1 MRSWGVQS
9 VGGRGS
15 GMVYQVPA
23 EPAHFVDREREQA
36 RARQLVMERRAADG
50 GARPLCLL
58 LSGYAGTGKTELAFR
73 LARALYDQYPD
84 GVLYVDLD
92 DARHADTVEV
102 ADILGELLRALGVEW
117 IASTLRERVG
127 QYWSLTHGKRL
138 VLVIDNAR
146 CGVEVEQLL
155 PTSGDSLVI
164 VTSHGPLYDLQA
176 GAATEFAL
184 APLEP
189 ADALELLRLV
199 TQDARL
205 AAEPQETRRLLAL
218 CSGLPAALHIAGK
231 WLRRHQGRP
240 LVHLLRRFGAELTEN
255 GIPVVEQVWDSA
267 YESLGSDAARLYRLL
282 SHFPASSFTLAAASA
297 LLGRDLYAA
306 EDALDEL
313 RAAGLLDSRSSHG
326 RERLPELLRA
336 HAGRRARAY
345 GDRGEREEALW
356 RLVRWYLRQAQR
368 ADLAAAQPRLETVAE
383 VGPVPG
389 TCDVL
394 FERPGDTRSTAAAR
408 AYCWLEIERHALFG
422 CVRIAH
428 ERGAAGGWGLLEAAA
443 LCEPLWTHFLNHPH
457 YGDHID
463 AFRRGVAAAQQAG
476 DLPLLVRM
484 RCQLARPL
492 WEQGEFEEAERQLTQ
507 AWSTVRGAF
516 GTSAPERK
524 LAASTREFLGML
536 GSVRGN
542 WADAAREFEASGA
555 VHQEIG
561 NAYGATLQRYRLG
574 EALAH
579 LGELERA
586 AALLERSRDEF
597 AADGRTR
604 LTGRAEFALGGVY
617 ARLGRGEEA
626 GARYRAALEGTR
638 AVRGVRDEARV
649 LDALAELAASL
660 GEESEAA
667 EHRTA
672 ARELWE
678 RLGLAEAGSDR

>member
-1 MRSWGVQS
+1 MRDGGQS
-9 VGGRGS
+9 DV
-15 GMVYQVPA
+15 VYQVPA

-36 RARQLVMERRAADG
+36 RARQLVMERRPAEDG
-50 GARPLCLL
+50 GTRPLCLL
-58 LSGYAGTGKTELAFR
+58 LRGRAGTGKTELAFR
-73 LARALYDQYPD
+73 LARALHQHHPD

-92 DARHADTVEV
+92 DVRRDGAVEV
-102 ADILGELLRALGVEW
+102 ADILGELLRALGAEW
-117 IASTLRERVG
+117 IAPVFRERAR

-138 VLVIDNAR
+138 LLVIDNAR
-146 CGVEVEQLL
+146 HGTEVEPLL
-155 PTSGDSLVI
+155 PASGDSLVI

-176 GAATEFAL
+176 GAATEFPL
-184 APLEP
+184 APLDP
-189 ADALELLRLV
+189 ADALELLERV
-199 TQDARL
+199 TKDARL
-205 AAEPQETRRLLAL
+205 AVEPEETRRLLDL
-218 CSGLPAALHIAGK
+218 CSGLPAALHIAGN
-231 WLRRHQGRP
+231 WLRRHQEPP
-240 LVHLLRRFGAELTEN
+240 LARLLNRLGTELRER
-255 GIPVVEQVWDSA
+255 GIPVVEQVWDAA
-267 YESLGSDAARLYRLL
+267 YDSLGPAAARLYRLL
-282 SHFPASSFTLAAASA
+282 GHFPGPSFTLAAADV
-297 LLGRDLYAA
+297 LLGRDLDTT
-306 EDALDEL
+306 EDALAEL
-313 RAAGLLDSRSSHG
+313 RAAGLLDGRGTDG

-336 HAGRRARAY
+336 HARRRAETY
-345 GDRGEREEALW
+345 GDQGEREEALR

-368 ADLAAAQPRLETVAE
+368 ADLTAAGPRLRTAAE
-383 VGPVPG
+383 APPVPG
-389 TCDVL
+389 TRDVL
-394 FERPGDTRSTAAAR
+394 FEQPGDARGEAAAR
-408 AYCWLEIERHALFG
+408 AYHWLEAERHALFG
-422 CVRIAH
+422 CVRLAH
-428 ERGAAGGWGLLEAAA
+428 TVGTAGDTDWGLTEAAA

-516 GTSAPERK
+516 GTSEPERK

-536 GSVRGN
+536 GSARGN

-555 VHQEIG
+555 VHQEID
-561 NAYGATLQRYRLG
+561 NAYGVTLQRYRLG

-586 AALLERSRDEF
+586 AELLERSRDEF

-660 GEESEAA
+660 GEEREAE

-678 RLGLAEAGSDR
+678 RLGLPVAGSDR